1 VLASLAGMFVVCV
14 YEANQKATRLR
25 RAVSEQRQRISK
37 LHAMGYPT
45 RYAEHALETML
56 KTLGIV
62 EAQQSLRL
70 KASARQEPLD
80 TQGA

>member
-1 VLASLAGMFVVCV
+1 VFASVPGMFAVGV
-14 YEANQKATRLR
+14 YEADHKATRLR
-25 RAVSEQRQRISK
+25 RAVTEQRQRISK

-62 EAQQSLRL
+62 EAQQCLRL
-70 KASARQEPLD
+70 KASARQEPQD